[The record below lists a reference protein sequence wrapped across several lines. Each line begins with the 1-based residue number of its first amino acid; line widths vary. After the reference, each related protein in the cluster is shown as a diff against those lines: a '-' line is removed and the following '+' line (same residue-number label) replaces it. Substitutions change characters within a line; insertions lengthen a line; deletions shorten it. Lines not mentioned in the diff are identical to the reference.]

1 MNTFERLLKVFNAVF
16 EDDVDAGSVTTDASL
31 REDIGIN
38 SIGMLYMVIALE
50 EEFGIKFKNEDL
62 QTVITVQDVID
73 CIEAKL

>member
-1 MNTFERLLKVFNAVF
+1 MNTFDRLLKVFNAVF
-16 EDDVDAGSVTTDASL
+16 EDDVDASSVTTDASL
-31 REDIGIN
+31 REDVGIN

-62 QTVITVQDVID
+62 QSVVTVQDVIN